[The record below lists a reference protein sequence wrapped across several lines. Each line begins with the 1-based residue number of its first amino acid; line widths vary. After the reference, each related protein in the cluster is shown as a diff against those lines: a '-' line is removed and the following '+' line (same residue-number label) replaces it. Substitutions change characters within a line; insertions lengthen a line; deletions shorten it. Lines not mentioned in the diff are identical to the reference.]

1 MRLEPGLWRRGE
13 LVLHSVIGGL
23 GGPLPA
29 VRNGGTVLAPK
40 GSVGAFPIRLDP
52 TCVCVQE
59 PTVCGA
65 PHPGQP
71 FGYTSLLGL
80 FKATLLPS
88 QSLGSDM

>member
-1 MRLEPGLWRRGE
+1 MLLGDE
-13 LVLHSVIGGL
+13 GL

-29 VRNGGTVLAPK
+29 VRADGTVLAPK
-40 GSVGAFPIRLDP
+40 GSVETFPVWLGP
-52 TCVCVQE
+52 TCVCMQE

-65 PHPGQP
+65 PAQLL
-71 FGYTSLLGL
+71 GYTSFLGL

>member
-13 LVLHSVIGGL
+13 SVLHSVIGGL

-29 VRNGGTVLAPK
+29 VRDGGTVLAPK
-40 GSVGAFPIRLDP
+40 GSVGAFPIWLGP

-65 PHPGQP
+65 PPNQP
-71 FGYTSLLGL
+71 LGYTSLLGL
-80 FKATLLPS
+80 FKATLLPT

>member
-40 GSVGAFPIRLDP
+40 GSVGTFPIP
-52 TCVCVQE
+52 TWTLHVSVCRS
-59 PTVCGA
+59 PVCGA
-65 PHPGQP
+65 PDPDQP
-71 FGYTSLLGL
+71 LGYTSLLGL